1 MKKQTSDSAPPID
14 EAFLNILREH
24 KKGAAISD
32 VSAAIKQVCAAIQT
46 TGKPG
51 KVILEIDLK
60 PVSNGEIGTMAFQHK
75 VKTKLPEA
83 AQPATI
89 FYADEDYGLVRNDP
103 NQATLPL
110 RDAAPEAAPVALR
123 EVEGDK

>member
-1 MKKQTSDSAPPID
+1 MKKTNDSAPPID

-32 VSAAIKQVCAAIQT
+32 VSAGIKQVCAAIQH

-51 KVILEIDLK
+51 KVILEISLK
-60 PVSNGEIGTMAFQHK
+60 PVSNGEIGTMALQHK
-75 VKTKLPEA
+75 VKVTLPEA
-83 AQPATI
+83 SQAATI
-89 FYADEDYGLVRNDP
+89 FYADEDMGLIRNDP

-110 RDAAPEAAPVALR
+110 REATPEAAPVALR
-123 EVEGDK
+123 EAGGQ

>member
-1 MKKQTSDSAPPID
+1 MKNQPNQAKPPID

-32 VSAAIKQVCAAIQT
+32 VSAAIKTVCAAIQT

-60 PVSNGEIGTMAFQHK
+60 PVSNGDVGTMAFQHK

-83 AQPATI
+83 SQAATI
-89 FYADEDYGLVRNDP
+89 FYADEDFGLRRDDP
-103 NQATLPL
+103 QQSTLPL
-110 RDAAPEAAPVALR
+110 REATPEAAPVELR
-123 EVEGDK
+123 EVEGK